1 MDLFIKQLGPN
12 NFFFFNFSHTGS
24 LLLWGVGVAFSSVGH
39 PLVGVPRLLIALAS
53 LTLEH
58 RRWGMQ
64 AQQLWHTSLAAPWYM
79 GSSRT
84 RG

>member
-39 PLVGVPRLLIALAS
+39 PLVGVPRLLIVAAS
-53 LTLEH
+53 LD
-58 RRWGMQ
+58 
-64 AQQLWHTSLAAPWYM
+64 AA
-79 GSSRT
+79 RKL
-84 RG
+84 